1 MDLVLKK
8 GPSHK
13 TQEPLIVQY
22 VVDGKKETRKIMVG
36 EVVRFDDQLAYDI
49 LSRYA
54 GFFDRVELTKQ
65 VDKSLELEK
74 EEDKSAKS
82 YENKA
87 MRSR

>member
-13 TQEPLIVQY
+13 SQEPLIIQY
-22 VVDGKKETRKIMVG
+22 IVEGKKETRKVRVG

-49 LSRYA
+49 LSRYP
-54 GFFDRVELTKQ
+54 GFFEVVDGTKPT
-65 VDKSLELEK
+65 EK
-74 EEDKSAKS
+74 PQEDKCSKD

-87 MRSR
+87 MRSK